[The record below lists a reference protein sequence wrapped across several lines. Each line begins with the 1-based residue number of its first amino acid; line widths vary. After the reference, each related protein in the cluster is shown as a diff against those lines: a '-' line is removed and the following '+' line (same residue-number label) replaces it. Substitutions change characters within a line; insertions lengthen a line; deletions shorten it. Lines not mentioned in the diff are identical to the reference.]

1 MGVPLVLTAG
11 DRAGLRLLIVGAGAI
26 GCELL
31 KLLAQSGVA
40 AEVTLVDPDCIEQ
53 TNLSRQL
60 LFRAADIGQPKAA
73 VAAREAQRLS
83 PALRV
88 APLCALL
95 APGTEAAL
103 GEGLYAVDCALG
115 AVDNLEARLYLD
127 GRCRWHAV
135 PLIDCGTQGAKGS
148 VQVVVPG
155 LTETYG

>member
-1 MGVPLVLTAG
+1 MPEPGL
-11 DRAGLRLLIVGAGAI
+11 RAGLRLLVVGAGAI

-31 KLLAQSGVA
+31 KLLAQSGA
-40 AEVTLVDPDCIEQ
+40 ALEVTVVDPDCIEQ

-60 LFRAADIGQPKAA
+60 LFRASDIGQSKAT

-88 APLCALL
+88 RPLSVLL
-95 APGTEAAL
+95 GPAAEDAL
-103 GEGLYAVDCALG
+103 GDALFDVDCVLG
-115 AVDNLEARLYLD
+115 AVDNLEARLYVD
-127 GRCRWHAV
+127 ARCRWHAV